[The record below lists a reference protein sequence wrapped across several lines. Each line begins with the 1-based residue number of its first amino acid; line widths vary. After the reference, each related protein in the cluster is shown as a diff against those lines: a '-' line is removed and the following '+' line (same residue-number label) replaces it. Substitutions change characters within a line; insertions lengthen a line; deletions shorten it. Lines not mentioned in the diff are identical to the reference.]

1 MQDIVVRT
9 LRREFRIA
17 GQPEASLLRYV
28 EARPVIDGAAVAPQI
43 VNIERN
49 QEFFRARLPSGGSLE
64 GTLRY
69 VTEHLDYFVEYCAR
83 ADEADAV
90 SLPAALLV
98 SPDGQRVLF
107 AGGRK
112 SGKTTLA
119 LGLLSAG
126 WAFEGDARVFIGSDG
141 VAAHP
146 RTLRVPQSLLWRHSC
161 LAHLLDGAPSLA
173 VDGLETFFAV
183 DPRRWGREWSIA
195 AGKVD
200 AVFFLENADS
210 VLSAI
215 RRTSL
220 DEAFGRALQLFSS
233 ALPLTARY
241 VSRLRSIVA
250 APCLFHLELGA
261 LEGAVD
267 RVVETLQAINLRA
280 SD

>member
-1 MQDIVVRT
+1 VRDIVVRT

-28 EARPVIDGAAVAPQI
+28 EARPAVDGAAVVPQI
-43 VNIERN
+43 VNIERH
-49 QEFFRARLPSGGSLE
+49 QEFFRARLPSGRSLE

-69 VTEHLDYFVEYCAR
+69 VTQHLDYFVESCAR
-83 ADEADAV
+83 ADETDAV

-126 WAFEGDARVFIGSDG
+126 WTFEGDAQVFVGADG

-146 RTLRVPQSLLWRHSC
+146 RTLRVPQSLVWRHSC
-161 LAHLLDGAPSLA
+161 LAPLIDGAPSLA

-183 DPRRWGREWSIA
+183 DPGRWGREWSIA

-215 RRTSL
+215 RRTSS

-241 VSRLRSIVA
+241 VSLLRSIVA

-261 LEGAVD
+261 LEGAVG
-267 RVVETLQAINLRA
+267 RIVETLQAINLRA

>member
-1 MQDIVVRT
+1 VTDR
-9 LRREFRIA
+9 
-17 GQPEASLLRYV
+17 
-28 EARPVIDGAAVAPQI
+28 AAVAPQI
-43 VNIERN
+43 VNIERD
-49 QEFFRARLPSGGSLE
+49 QGFFTVRLPSGRRLE

-69 VTEHLDYFVEYCAR
+69 VTEHLDYFIEYCAR
-83 ADEADAV
+83 ADETDAV

-126 WAFEGDARVFIGSDG
+126 WTFEGDARVFIGSDG

-146 RTLRVPQSLLWRHSC
+146 RSLRVPQSLVWRHPC

-183 DPRRWGREWSIA
+183 DPRRWGREWRIA

-200 AVFFLENADS
+200 AVFFLENVDS

-215 RRTSL
+215 RRTSS

-241 VSRLRSIVA
+241 VSLLRSIVA

-261 LEGAVD
+261 LEGAVGC
-267 RVVETLQAINLRA
+267 VIETLAAVNLRA

>member
-1 MQDIVVRT
+1 VRDIVVRT

-17 GQPEASLLRYV
+17 GQTEASLLRYV
-28 EARPVIDGAAVAPQI
+28 EARPAIDGAAVVPQI
-43 VNIERN
+43 VNVERN
-49 QEFFRARLPSGGSLE
+49 QEFFRARLPSGRSLE

-69 VTEHLDYFVEYCAR
+69 VTQHLDYFIESCAR
-83 ADEADAV
+83 ADQADAV

-112 SGKTTLA
+112 SGKTALA

-126 WAFEGDARVFIGSDG
+126 WRFEGDALVFIGADG

-146 RTLRVPQSLLWRHSC
+146 RTLRVPQSLVWRHSC
-161 LAHLLDGAPSLA
+161 LAHLIDGAPSLA

-183 DPRRWGREWSIA
+183 DPRRWGWSIA

-215 RRTSL
+215 RRASS

-241 VSRLRSIVA
+241 VSLLRSIVA
-250 APCLFHLELGA
+250 APCFHLELGA
-261 LEGAVD
+261 LEGAVG

-280 SD
+280 PD

>member
-1 MQDIVVRT
+1 VRDIVVRT
-9 LRREFRIA
+9 LRREFRVA
-17 GQPEASLLRYV
+17 GQPDTSLVRYV
-28 EARPVIDGAAVAPQI
+28 EARPVIDRAAVAPQI

-49 QEFFRARLPSGGSLE
+49 QGFFTVRLPSGRSLE

-69 VTEHLDYFVEYCAR
+69 VTEHLDYFIEYCAR

-90 SLPAALLV
+90 SLSAALLV

-107 AGGRK
+107 VGGRK

-126 WAFEGDARVFIGSDG
+126 WMFEGDARVFIGSDG

-146 RTLRVPQSLLWRHSC
+146 RSLRVPQSLVLRHPC

-183 DPRRWGREWSIA
+183 DPRRWGREWRIA

-210 VLSAI
+210 ALSAI
-215 RRTSL
+215 RRISSE
-220 DEAFGRALQLFSS
+220 EAFGRALQLFSS
-233 ALPLTARY
+233 TLPLTARH
-241 VSRLRSIVA
+241 VSLLRSIVA

-261 LEGAVD
+261 LGGAVGH
-267 RVVETLQAINLRA
+267 VAETLQAINLHA

>member
-1 MQDIVVRT
+1 M
-9 LRREFRIA
+9 
-17 GQPEASLLRYV
+17 
-28 EARPVIDGAAVAPQI
+28 IDRAAVAPQI
-43 VNIERN
+43 VNIELN
-49 QEFFRARLPSGGSLE
+49 QEFFRARLPSGRSLE

-112 SGKTTLA
+112 SGKTMLA
-119 LGLLSAG
+119 LGLLSSG
-126 WAFEGDARVFIGSDG
+126 WTFEGDARVFIGSEG
-141 VAAHP
+141 VVAHP
-146 RTLRVPQSLLWRHSC
+146 RTLRVPQSLVWRHSC
-161 LAHLLDGAPSLA
+161 LAHFLDGAPSLA

-183 DPRRWGREWSIA
+183 DPTRWGREWSIA
-195 AGKVD
+195 TGKVD
-200 AVFFLENADS
+200 AVFFLDNADS
-210 VLSAI
+210 MLSAI
-215 RRTSL
+215 RRISS

-233 ALPLTARY
+233 ALPLMARY
-241 VSRLRSIVA
+241 VSLLRSIVA

-261 LEGAVD
+261 LEGAVGC
-267 RVVETLQAINLRA
+267 VVETLEAINLHA

>member
-1 MQDIVVRT
+1 
-9 LRREFRIA
+9 
-17 GQPEASLLRYV
+17 
-28 EARPVIDGAAVAPQI
+28 VIDGAAVAPQI
-43 VNIERN
+43 VNIECH
-49 QEFFRARLPSGGSLE
+49 QDFFRARLPAGRTLE

-69 VTEHLDYFVEYCAR
+69 VTEHLDYFVESCSR

-98 SPDGQRVLF
+98 SPDGRRVLF

-126 WAFEGDARVFIGSDG
+126 WTFEGDARVFIGADG

-146 RTLRVPQSLLWRHSC
+146 RTLRVPQSLVWRHSC
-161 LAHLLDGAPSLA
+161 FADLLDGAPSLV
-173 VDGLETFFAV
+173 VDGLETTFAV
-183 DPRRWGREWSIA
+183 DPRRWGRGWSVV

-210 VLSAI
+210 LHSAI
-215 RRTSL
+215 RRTSS

-233 ALPLTARY
+233 VLPLTARH
-241 VSRLRSIVA
+241 VSLLRSIVA
-250 APCLFHLELGA
+250 APFLFHLELGA
-261 LEGAVD
+261 LDGAVGGI
-267 RVVETLQAINLRA
+267 VETLQAIGLST